1 MRKKVVILLFC
12 LMLPVSLM
20 FPVSLKAAENQ
31 KVTAVIPCEDSDLT
45 IDAEVICST
54 DRVCAGEASL
64 IPFDARDSVT
74 LLYGQEENW
83 RECPEPDDGM
93 WTYDLAGTGGQ
104 NQIFGSVLR
113 ADEETGTED
122 GAGISFE
129 ISPLNESY
137 ESLLDMARPDA
148 PEAIL
153 ELLEIDGKAREI
165 QSAGNEVYYAVTG
178 ELEGVPVAWK
188 SEAYA
193 KGTMCYRDERLTY
206 LNYTGRYQIEDR
218 AEATLLSMDEILEH
232 VQSYAAAGAVH
243 PAPSGD
249 AVTEIELQYYLD
261 REEGSVTFRP
271 VWVFKTEELI
281 EGMVSPTGG
290 SAELFYVD
298 AQSGEL
304 VEYMGV

>member
-12 LMLPVSLM
+12 LM
-20 FPVSLKAAENQ
+20 FPVSLKAAEDQ
-31 KVTAVIPCEDSDLT
+31 KVVTVIPCEDSDLT

-54 DRVCAGEASL
+54 DRVCAGEVSL
-64 IPFDARDSVT
+64 IPFDAQDSVT

-83 RECPEPDDGM
+83 QECPEPDDGM
-93 WTYDLAGTGGQ
+93 WTYNLAGTSEQ
-104 NQIFGSVLR
+104 SQIFGSVLR

-129 ISPLNESY
+129 ISPLDEAY
-137 ESLLDMARPDA
+137 EPLLDMARPDA
-148 PEAIL
+148 PETIL

-165 QSAGNEVYYAVTG
+165 QRAGNEVYYAVTG
-178 ELEGVPVAWK
+178 KLEGVPVAWK

-193 KGTMCYRDERLTY
+193 KGTMCYRDEKLTY
-206 LNYTGRYQIEDR
+206 LNYIGRYEVKDST
-218 AEATLLSMDEILEH
+218 EATLLSMDEILEY
-232 VQSYAAAGAVH
+232 VQNYAAAGAVH

-281 EGMVSPTGG
+281 KGMVSPAGG

-304 VEYMGV
+304 VAYMGV